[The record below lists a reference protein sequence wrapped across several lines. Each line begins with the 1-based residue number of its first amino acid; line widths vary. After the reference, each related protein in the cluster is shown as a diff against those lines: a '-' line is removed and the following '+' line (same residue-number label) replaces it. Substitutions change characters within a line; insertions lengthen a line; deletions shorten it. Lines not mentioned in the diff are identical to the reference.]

1 MNRFLWILLLVLIGL
16 VCGFFV
22 MTANFGCTHA
32 QRTPTLSQ
40 TETLV
45 DTQTKVIGKEAKAIQ
60 AETQEPVTKDRAGVI
75 VDANDTLRT
84 GALPGI
90 RAAEKE
96 SEKDKAEIVKLK
108 GKYNYLWTWA
118 TIAGVFIFAGGV
130 ALCFYNR
137 GIGIPVVAGG
147 LAVSV
152 GVIIYQA
159 LTALLPWIIGGVVV
173 IVLIA
178 LVVLAIRYRNV
189 IKELVKTVDVAIKP
203 ALDDTQKR
211 LIFGVNEQV
220 TADSV
225 QSDTT
230 KKIVAEVRGK

>member
-1 MNRFLWILLLVLIGL
+1 MIRFLWILLLVMIGL

-22 MTANFGCTHA
+22 LTANFGCTHA

-90 RAAEKE
+90 RSAEKE
-96 SEKDKAEIVKLK
+96 AAKRDAEIVKLK
-108 GKYNYLWTWA
+108 GRYNYLWTWA
-118 TIAGVFIFAGGV
+118 AIAGVFIFAGGV

-137 GIGIPVVAGG
+137 GIGISVVAGG
-147 LAVSV
+147 LAVSA

-173 IVLIA
+173 IVIIA
-178 LVVLAIRYRNV
+178 LVVLAIRYRGV
-189 IKELVKTVDVAIKP
+189 IKELVKTVDNAIKP
-203 ALDDTQKR
+203 VLTTDQK
-211 LIFGVNEQV
+211 LKVFGENQTP

>member
-1 MNRFLWILLLVLIGL
+1 MNRFLWILLLVMIGL

-22 MTANFGCTHA
+22 LTANFGCTHA

-96 SEKDKAEIVKLK
+96 SEKDKAEIIKLK

-118 TIAGVFIFAGGV
+118 AIAGVFIFAGGV

-137 GIGIPVVAGG
+137 GIGISVVAGG
-147 LAVSV
+147 LSVSV

-173 IVLIA
+173 IVIIA
-178 LVVLAIRYRNV
+178 LVVLAIRYRGV